1 MRRKFRDPIGVIKEL
16 ISIDALRISGFLALL
31 KFIYKAVLCSMRKI
45 RGKED
50 GLNSMVAGGLSG
62 LALIVEDETRKENWS
77 LYFFGRMID
86 IVLRILEKR
95 GYPVNVHLVETIM
108 FMGMSVFM
116 LYCYGVEPDNM
127 MKSYYNFLDMFFN
140 PSPNELKIINRWRE
154 QSKLAHPLK

>member
-1 MRRKFRDPIGVIKEL
+1 M
-16 ISIDALRISGFLALL
+16 ISIDALRISGFLSLL
-31 KFIYKAVLCSMRKI
+31 KFIYKAVLCSMRNI

-127 MKSYYNFLDMFFN
+127 MKSYLGEILRQFLFTMSTDYGRT
-140 PSPNELKIINRWRE
+140 ERK
-154 QSKLAHPLK
+154 